1 MIRSVAV
8 EKSYHKDLGSTT
20 MTLSQSTGYGGLQ
33 AGKPLGGAG
42 AAVQLVED
50 SIWRAL
56 SRLAETSADYRV
68 EIASLVHHIQNHVSD
83 VSSEDTG
90 WFAEG
95 HYLLC
100 LRKRKHNQSH
110 ATKTESPVARG
121 QAEAGIME
129 YVDLTVKW
137 SPLHGNL
144 SKVAVKTEPSKAP
157 TMHELYGASNVTL
170 LMHLDCHLG
179 KPQHISHPQ
188 SSVFHLMKYEDFQ
201 QMSTKD
207 IQACYRTRHRGRFR
221 VGSPMT

>member
-1 MIRSVAV
+1 
-8 EKSYHKDLGSTT
+8 

-42 AAVQLVED
+42 AAVQLLED

-83 VSSEDTG
+83 VSSED
-90 WFAEG
+90 
-95 HYLLC
+95 
-100 LRKRKHNQSH
+100 
-110 ATKTESPVARG
+110 TESPVARG